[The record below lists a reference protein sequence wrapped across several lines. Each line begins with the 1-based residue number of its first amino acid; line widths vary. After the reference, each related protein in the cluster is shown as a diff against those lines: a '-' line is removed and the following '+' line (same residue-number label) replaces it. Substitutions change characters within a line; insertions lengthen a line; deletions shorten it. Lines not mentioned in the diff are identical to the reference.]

1 MKIKL
6 LVIDGIAGIQHLE
19 LNFNQSINV
28 ICGINGIGKTTIL
41 DVIAD
46 AFNADVTSKLKR
58 NAQCSVGKY
67 KIEIELE
74 AENGKTSD
82 SKEVLIDVFQP
93 DTSFIM
99 EHGRIMQKSFKLWN

>member
-46 AFNADVTSKLKR
+46 AF
-58 NAQCSVGKY
+58 
-67 KIEIELE
+67 
-74 AENGKTSD
+74 
-82 SKEVLIDVFQP
+82 
-93 DTSFIM
+93 
-99 EHGRIMQKSFKLWN
+99 